1 MILLYTPS
9 ISLSR
14 GDSFREEYGK
24 LQQLRSVL
32 HPEVNIMALTATAT
46 RSLRDEI
53 AVSLDMKNMC
63 TISISPDKANIRYV
77 VLKFETIEKTFG
89 PMANQVAQYQESLG
103 RTVIFCQTIAD
114 CCLLYRFFKYKLG
127 PKFTIN
133 GSLDKCRNRIVDMFH
148 SDTEPSIKEEILK
161 NFSTPLHH
169 LRVVIATVAF
179 GLGVN
184 IPDIRTVVHFGTCE
198 DECTYIQAVGRAGR
212 DKQLSTAVLLVRKGE
227 NQHVNKVMEQY
238 CQNTSICRR
247 EILFTDYDWTRQKE
261 ENCSCCD
268 ICSEKCT
275 CGKCS
280 EVLSHEN
287 DIIYFYNQF

>member
-1 MILLYTPS
+1 MIVFET
-9 ISLSR
+9 
-14 GDSFREEYGK
+14 EYGK
-24 LQQLRSVL
+24 LQQIRSVL
-32 HPEVNIMALTATAT
+32 RPEVNIMALTATAT

-63 TISISPDKANIRYV
+63 TIADKTNV
-77 VLKFETIEKTFG
+77 VLKFETIEKAFG
-89 PMANQVAQYQESLG
+89 PMTNQVAQYQESLG

-114 CCLLYRFFKYKLG
+114 CCLLYKYKLG
-127 PKFTIN
+127 PKYTIN
-133 GSLDKCRNRIVDMFH
+133 GSLDECRNRVVDMFH

-198 DECTYIQAVGRAGR
+198 DECTYIQAVGRASR
-212 DKQLSTAVLLVRKGE
+212 DKHLSTAVLLVRKGE
-227 NQHVNKVMEQY
+227 NQHVNKVIKQY

-247 EILFTDYDWTRQKE
+247 EVLFTDYDWTRQKE
-261 ENCSCCD
+261 ENCD
-268 ICSEKCT
+268 ICPEKCR
-275 CGKCS
+275 CEK
-280 EVLSHEN
+280 
-287 DIIYFYNQF
+287 Y